1 MVFPDRIPVRV
12 FHDFGSTAQ
21 SVQKRDE
28 PNGSAASN
36 ETSNDNGGHCAN

>member
-1 MVFPDRIPVRV
+1 MVFPYSFPLRA
-12 FHDFGSTAQ
+12 FHDLTSTAQ
-21 SVQKRDE
+21 TVQKRDE